1 VTAIDIVQRLRH
13 HGIRPSLRANRIAVD
28 ASVPP
33 PERVRR
39 VLRDHRAA
47 LIDALR
53 GRDREIDMGIP
64 ARTLDEIGAFKL
76 RGVWTHDLGDQ
87 VLWDLFLGFT
97 TGDELAEAHRE
108 KLARARRM
116 LAGAARRVANDRGEV
131 R

>member
-1 VTAIDIVQRLRH
+1 MTAIDIVQRLRH
-13 HGIRPSLRANRIAVD
+13 HGIRLSLRANRIAVD
-28 ASVPP
+28 ASAPP

-64 ARTLDEIGAFKL
+64 ARTLDEIGACKL

-87 VLWDLFLGFT
+87 VLWDLFLG
-97 TGDELAEAHRE
+97 LASEEDLAAAHRD
-108 KLARARRM
+108 KIARGLRM
-116 LAGAARRVANDRGEV
+116 LAGSARRV
-131 R
+131 